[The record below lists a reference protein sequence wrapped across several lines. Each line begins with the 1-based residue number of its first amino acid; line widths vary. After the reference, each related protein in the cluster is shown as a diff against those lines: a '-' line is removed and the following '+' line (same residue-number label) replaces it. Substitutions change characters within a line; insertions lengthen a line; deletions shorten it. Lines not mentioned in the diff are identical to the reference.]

1 MKYIDMFMT
10 SDQRD
15 STLVQ
20 AYMDVKENMKSL
32 GVDFNEDEELI
43 FSNHILCLI
52 KRMKSKEYVEI
63 EDSIMTDVS
72 EESYEIARK
81 GIKDLCELYE
91 ASIPKSELFLVASH
105 IQINHNRKVGSN
117 YE

>member
-1 MKYIDMFMT
+1 MKYIDMFLPN
-10 SDQRD
+10 DQRD
-15 STLVQ
+15 STLVN
-20 AYMDVKENMKSL
+20 AYLDVKQNVQSL

-63 EDSIMTDVS
+63 EDSMMTDVS
-72 EESYEIARK
+72 DESYEIARNC
-81 GIKDLCELYE
+81 IRNLCELYE
-91 ASIPKSELFLVASH
+91 SSLPKSELFLVASH